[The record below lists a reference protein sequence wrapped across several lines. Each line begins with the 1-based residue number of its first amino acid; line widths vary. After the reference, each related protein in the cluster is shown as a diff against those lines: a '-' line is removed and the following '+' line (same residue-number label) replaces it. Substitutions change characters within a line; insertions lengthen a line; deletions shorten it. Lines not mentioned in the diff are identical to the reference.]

1 MVAGEPIRE
10 ACHGGRAFSIMP
22 AGARECWKAAS
33 AFDGRS
39 RRARRAA
46 FWAPALNME
55 SLTALLV
62 ALALVF
68 QFLGWPR
75 AAGTFFAI
83 SLFGVGALLRF
94 HATSSLN
101 LSF

>member
-1 MVAGEPIRE
+1 
-10 ACHGGRAFSIMP
+10 
-22 AGARECWKAAS
+22 
-33 AFDGRS
+33 
-39 RRARRAA
+39 
-46 FWAPALNME
+46 ME
-55 SLTALLV
+55 SLTAFLV

-75 AAGTFFAI
+75 VAGTCFAV
-83 SLFGVGALLRF
+83 SLVGVVTLLRF

>member
-1 MVAGEPIRE
+1 MVGAGELAVQPF
-10 ACHGGRAFSIMP
+10 G
-22 AGARECWKAAS
+22 
-33 AFDGRS
+33 
-39 RRARRAA
+39 
-46 FWAPALNME
+46 APALNME

-75 AAGTFFAI
+75 AADTFFAI
-83 SLFGVGALLRF
+83 SLFGVVALLRF